1 MSTKKIVAII
11 VLFLILAGLG
21 AGLYLMRQQQDLREK
36 AAPAT
41 TISIKKPAKTI
52 LVGESFDVTVEVDT
66 STNVLSGTELEINF
80 DKEKL
85 TLASFSPS
93 TLLPVELA
101 KAQINNTA
109 GSATISLG
117 AQPANPPQG
126 KGTIATL
133 KFEAKAAGNAAIT
146 FGPNTKAAGTSE
158 ATNVIIAKNPA
169 TISILAA
176 GGAVSPSPA
185 QVASASP
192 ALPLSPSPSASP
204 VAGSSASPS
213 PSTAPVG
220 GSIASPSPSA
230 APSASASPAAK
241 PTVTLPANKTV
252 KAGDTI
258 TGTAKPNSNVTI
270 TIQSEPITATVKADA
285 TGKWSYAIP
294 STLSAGTH
302 TLTIT
307 DSNGTYTTTFT
318 VSGVQGG
325 TTTPSGE
332 TPVAGFSL
340 PTYLAIGAGFLL
352 IIFGALLAF

>member
-1 MSTKKIVAII
+1 MGKKKIVAIV

-169 TISILAA
+169 TITIIAA
-176 GGAVSPSPA
+176 GGGTTSPSP
-185 QVASASP
+185 SASP
-192 ALPLSPSPSASP
+192 ALLSSSPSPSASP
-204 VAGSSASPS
+204 VTGSSASPS

-220 GSIASPSPSA
+220 GSIASPSPLTV
-230 APSASASPAAK
+230 ASASPAAK
-241 PTVTLPANKTV
+241 PTVALPTNKTV

-285 TGKWSYAIP
+285 AGKWSYTIP
-294 STLSAGTH
+294 VTLASGTH
-302 TLTIT
+302 TITIT

-318 VSGVQGG
+318 VSGTQGG
-325 TTTPSGE
+325 VVTPSGE

>member
-1 MSTKKIVAII
+1 MTKKKIIAII
-11 VLFLILAGLG
+11 ALFLILIGLG

-41 TISIKKPAKTI
+41 TISVKKPAKTI
-52 LVGESFDVTVEVDT
+52 LVGESFDATIEVDT
-66 STNVLSGTELEINF
+66 ATNTLSGAVLEINF

-101 KAQINNTA
+101 KAQINNSA

-117 AQPANPPQG
+117 AQPSNPPQG

-146 FGPNTKAAGTSE
+146 FGSNTKAAGTNE
-158 ATNVIIAKNPA
+158 AANVIIAQNPA

-176 GGAVSPSPA
+176 GGAVSPSP
-185 QVASASP
+185 SA
-192 ALPLSPSPSASP
+192 AASPSPSASP
-204 VAGSSASPS
+204 A
-213 PSTAPVG
+213 TG
-220 GSIASPSPSA
+220 GSVGASPSPSA
-230 APSASASPAAK
+230 PVGGTAASPSPSASASPAAK
-241 PTVTLPANKTV
+241 PTIALPANKTV
-252 KAGDTI
+252 KPGDTI
-258 TGTAKPNSNVTI
+258 TGTAKPNSTVTI
-270 TIQSEPITATVKADA
+270 TIQSEPITATVKADV
-285 TGKWSYAIP
+285 TGKWSYTIP
-294 STLSAGTH
+294 VALASGTH
-302 TLTIT
+302 TITIT

-318 VSGVQGG
+318 VSGTQGG
-325 TTTPSGE
+325 TAAPSGE

-340 PTYLAIGAGFLL
+340 PTYLAVGAGFLL

>member
-1 MSTKKIVAII
+1 MTKKKIVAII
-11 VLFLILAGLG
+11 ALFLILVGLG

-41 TISIKKPAKTI
+41 TISLVKPTKTI
-52 LVGESFDVTVEVDT
+52 LVDENFDVTVEVDT
-66 STNVLSGTELEINF
+66 STNVLSGAVLEINF

-146 FGPNTKAAGTSE
+146 FGPNTKAAGTNE
-158 ATNVIIAKNPA
+158 AANVIIAKNPT
-169 TISILAA
+169 TISILAV
-176 GGAVSPSPA
+176 GGAVSPSP
-185 QVASASP
+185 SAAIS
-192 ALPLSPSPSASP
+192 ASPSPSASP
-204 VAGSSASPS
+204 VAGSVASPS

-220 GSIASPSPSA
+220 GTAASPSPSA
-230 APSASASPAAK
+230 STSPAAK

-252 KAGDTI
+252 KPGDTI

-285 TGKWSYAIP
+285 AGKWSYTIP
-294 STLSAGTH
+294 AALASGTH
-302 TLTIT
+302 TITIT

-318 VSGVQGG
+318 VSGTQGG
-325 TTTPSGE
+325 TAAPSGE

-340 PTYLAIGAGFLL
+340 PTYLAVGAGFLL
-352 IIFGALLAF
+352 ILFGALLAF

>member
-1 MSTKKIVAII
+1 MNKKKIIAII

-41 TISIKKPAKTI
+41 TVSLIKPTKTI

-66 STNVLSGTELEINF
+66 ATNILSGAVLEVNF

-101 KAQINNTA
+101 KAQINNSA

-146 FGPNTKAAGTSE
+146 FGPNTKASGTNE
-158 ATNVIIAKNPA
+158 AIDVIIGKNPA
-169 TISILAA
+169 TITILATA
-176 GGAVSPSPA
+176 ASPSP
-185 QVASASP
+185 SASP
-192 ALPLSPSPSASP
+192 AVLSPSPSASP
-204 VAGSSASPS
+204 VAGSAASPS

-230 APSASASPAAK
+230 SPAAK
-241 PTVTLPANKTV
+241 PTVALPANKTV
-252 KAGDTI
+252 KVGDTI
-258 TGTAKPNSNVTI
+258 SGTAKPNSNVTI

-285 TGKWSYAIP
+285 TGKWSYTIP
-294 STLSAGTH
+294 ATLASGTH
-302 TLTIT
+302 TITIT

-340 PTYLAIGAGFLL
+340 PTYAAILGGLLFIVAGSLF
-352 IIFGALLAF
+352 AFK